1 MANCL
6 KEATTLGPKTGWIP
20 EYPDLHLC
28 HTFHP
33 QGYLSNASTKNGYAL
48 SKALT
53 GILILYFALKHGGA
67 FKTYESVI
75 LRANRVCDICMN
87 RVRISV
93 VLFVSKYIHLCRKK

>member
-6 KEATTLGPKTGWIP
+6 KEATTSGPKTGWIL

-33 QGYLSNASTKNGYAL
+33 QGYLSNASTKSVYAL

-53 GILILYFALKHGGA
+53 GILMLYFAPKHGGA
-67 FKTYESVI
+67 FITYEPVV
-75 LRANRVCDICMN
+75 LLAVY
-87 RVRISV
+87 VISV
-93 VLFVSKYIHLCRKK
+93 